1 MVGVSSL
8 AMEAWV
14 GESDLLECVSWVNV
28 LYGEAR
34 HLLDDEL
41 QKNTRLLASR
51 QEVQRGARCWGID
64 VFDVQEKSSDVE
76 NRFSMCSS
84 MKSKNIFWR
93 EGGLDET
100 ARNTDLD
107 G

>member
-64 VFDVQEKSSDVE
+64 VFDVQEKSSYVE
-76 NRFSMCSS
+76 DSLFHVLEYEEQ
-84 MKSKNIFWR
+84 KHFLG
-93 EGGLDET
+93 EGM
-100 ARNTDLD
+100 RPR
-107 G
+107 